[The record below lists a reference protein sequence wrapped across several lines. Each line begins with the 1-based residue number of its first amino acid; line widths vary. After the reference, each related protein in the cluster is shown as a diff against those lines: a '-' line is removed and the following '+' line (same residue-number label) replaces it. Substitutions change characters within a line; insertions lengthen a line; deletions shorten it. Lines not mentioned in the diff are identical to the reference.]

1 MARFN
6 QFPGYIVA
14 FLLAIALYLF
24 GITNPL
30 QSLSMLFLL
39 VGLWT
44 IVCGLAIN
52 GGRNDRIYYFGW
64 GSVIAVL
71 STIVVLP
78 LAYTI
83 GLVLIVIIALII
95 LNYVIP
101 KSTRVG
107 PGV

>member
-1 MARFN
+1 MSRIS

-14 FLLAIALYLF
+14 FFLAIALYLF
-24 GITNPL
+24 GITNAL

-44 IVCGLAIN
+44 IICGLIIN
-52 GGRNDRIYYFGW
+52 AGRNDRMNYVGW
-64 GSVIAVL
+64 GSVVSVL

-83 GLVLIVIIALII
+83 GLVLIVIVALII
-95 LNYVIP
+95 LNYIIP
-101 KSTRVG
+101 KSA
-107 PGV
+107 PNI